1 MLPQLVKLKRIVLDL
16 LFPQWCLG
24 CGREGELI
32 CPSCRR
38 ALPKITPLLCPRCG
52 SPQASGIVCP
62 ACVSWQPEI
71 DGIRSPFRFEGT
83 VRKAIHQLK
92 YSNLRAVAVPLAEL
106 LNSYLATNSM
116 PVGMLVPV
124 PLHRKRE
131 GERGY
136 NQSHLLCR
144 ELGKLANLPV
154 VADCLIRERHTP
166 PQARTTTVAERKSN
180 VADAF
185 ICRDHR
191 LAGKQVLLID
201 DVATSGA
208 TLDACAATLKA
219 SGASSV
225 WGLTLAREV

>member
-1 MLPQLVKLKRIVLDL
+1 VRPQLAELKRIALDL

-32 CPSCRR
+32 CPTCRH
-38 ALPKITPLLCPRCG
+38 ALPKLMAPLCPRCG
-52 SPQASGIVCP
+52 QPQASGTLCP
-62 ACVSWQPEI
+62 ACISSQPEI
-71 DGIRSPFRFEGT
+71 DGIRSPFRFELT

-92 YSNLRAVAVPLAEL
+92 YSNLRAIAEPLAEL
-106 LNSYLATNSM
+106 LNGYLATN
-116 PVGMLVPV
+116 PVPAEVLVPV

-131 GERGY
+131 RERGY

-144 ELGKLANLPV
+144 ELSKLAKLPV
-154 VADCLIRERHTP
+154 VANCLIRERHTP
-166 PQARTTTVAERKSN
+166 PQARTTAAAERKSN

-208 TLDACAATLKA
+208 TLDACAAVLKI